1 MKKIFFLF
9 AVLFCLHAC
18 SKTGDEHIAVR
29 VENNTTQNFKEVLVN
44 SKSYKNVEPSSTTSY
59 QFFESLLSIPAATA
73 ILDNNDTIYIGELY
87 FDWFE
92 SLPEGKY
99 TLKIFDDTSTISNFN
114 CAYIKD

>member
-18 SKTGDEHIAVR
+18 SKTGEEHIAIR
-29 VENNTTQNFKEVLVN
+29 VENNTVQNFKEVLVN
-44 SKSYKNVEPSSTTSY
+44 NKSYKNVQASSTTSY
-59 QFFESLLSIPAATA
+59 QFFESLLSIPDATG
-73 ILDNNDTIYIGELY
+73 ILGNNDTTYIGALY
-87 FDWFE
+87 YDWLE
-92 SLPEGKY
+92 YLPEGKY